1 MFLVHILITVCIEAL
16 WLSLTVNMGNVDGNA
31 DDVLPLE
38 SVVSNVKGLVT
49 NY

>member
-16 WLSLTVNMGNVDGNA
+16 WLSLTFDMQNVDGNA
-31 DDVLPLE
+31 GDVLPLA
-38 SVVSNVKGLVT
+38 SVVSNVRGLVT